1 MPHRLFARAS
11 ADDTRSQALSMS
23 FAFSE
28 TLPSVSWAPPPAEL
42 LYDQTLAPQ
51 GSATLELPALE
62 AAWAET
68 ERMGL

>member
-1 MPHRLFARAS
+1 MPHRLLARSS
-11 ADDTRSQALSMS
+11 ADDSRSHALSMS

-42 LYDQTLAPQ
+42 LYDQTIGQARNQALD
-51 GSATLELPALE
+51 LPALE
-62 AAWAET
+62 SAWAET

>member
-1 MPHRLFARAS
+1 MPHRLLARSS
-11 ADDTRSQALSMS
+11 ADDSRHALSMS

-42 LYDQTLAPQ
+42 LYDQTLAQ
-51 GSATLELPALE
+51 ERSAALELPALE
-62 AAWAET
+62 TAWAET